1 MFALI
6 GVLSLSVYI
15 EGSQSERGSGKIYP
29 LINPCLNQSSG
40 QADLPWCDHTLP
52 VDVRVDDMISRMTLD
67 EKISTMNTRN
77 APINSLGLY
86 NPYNW

>member
-1 MFALI
+1 MGKWFVGPFVITQIINMLALI
-6 GVLSLSVYI
+6 GVLSLSVYT
-15 EGSQSERGSGKIYP
+15 EASVST

-67 EKISTMNTRN
+67 EKN
-77 APINSLGLY
+77 
-86 NPYNW
+86 